1 MLPYRKSLFIE
12 KLQKNICNALASVMN
27 IEYNISASY
36 KNDEERSAIM
46 AKGNMTIRMEP
57 ELKAQAAALFKSLGM
72 DLSTATGIF
81 YRQALRCHG
90 LPFEVKVDEPNAVT
104 YAAME
109 AAEKG
114 EDMYGPFDSVA
125 DLMEALNA

>member
-1 MLPYRKSLFIE
+1 
-12 KLQKNICNALASVMN
+12 MN

-57 ELKAQAAALFKSLGM
+57 
-72 DLSTATGIF
+72 ATGIF